1 MPHSTESNDSES
13 RIIGRL
19 EGGFD
24 ALQTALGE
32 LKDGQTAAR
41 LQLDAHAAED
51 RTYQE
56 RFAEGLGG
64 LRDRVVRLEMGADAS
79 EGHGAAILD
88 LEQRVSAREAVDKGR
103 AETAAAVKAN
113 NLRWIAAGT
122 AVGAAAG
129 SAGTSVWP
137 KVWGVFAGWLK

>member
-1 MPHSTESNDSES
+1 MPNSPESNDSES

-24 ALQTALGE
+24 ALQNSLAE

-79 EGHGAAILD
+79 DGHGAAILD
-88 LEQRVSAREAVDKGR
+88 LEQRLTGLEALDKSR
-103 AETAAAVKAN
+103 AESAAAVKAN

-137 KVWGVFAGWLK
+137 KVWGAFAGWFK